1 MTIERLLNLLVT
13 VTLIEMMVAVG
24 LGVAFANLGRVAKDA
39 RLLMRASIVN
49 YLVIPAGTVALLLL
63 FQAPPMVSGGFLIL
77 AVCPGAPFGPPCTK
91 IAKGNVAASVG
102 LMIFL
107 AASSA
112 VVAPLLL
119 QLLLP
124 LLAGSQS
131 LRIDAV
137 KLVGTL
143 LATQLVPLCAGLA
156 LRHWRPA
163 LEVWLQRPANRLSAL
178 LNLTVVVFILATQF
192 GLLAAIPVRAY
203 VGMSILF
210 IGSVTAG
217 WLLGL
222 PGRDSRKA
230 MALTTSLRN
239 VGVALV
245 IVTASFSGT
254 AAVTA
259 TLAYGL
265 LEIFGSVLL
274 AVLWG
279 QAISRRSTRFESE
292 KSFVGVA

>member
-24 LGVAFANLGRVAKDA
+24 LGVAVADLGRVAKDA
-39 RLLMRASIVN
+39 RLLMRASIIN
-49 YLVIPAGTVALLLL
+49 YLMVPAGTVALLLL

-91 IAKGNVAASVG
+91 IAKGNVGASVG

-131 LRIDAV
+131 LHIDAV

-143 LATQLVPLCAGLA
+143 LATQLVPFCAGLA

-163 LEVWLQRPANRLSAL
+163 LAVWLQRPANQLSAF

-192 GLLAAIPVRAY
+192 RMLAAIPVRAY

-217 WLLGL
+217 WLLGF
-222 PGRDSRKA
+222 PGRDDRKA

-245 IVTASFSGT
+245 IATASFSGT

-274 AVLWG
+274 AALWG
-279 QAISRRSTRFESE
+279 QAVSQRSTRFESE
-292 KSFVGVA
+292 KSFVGAA

>member
-1 MTIERLLNLLVT
+1 
-13 VTLIEMMVAVG
+13 
-24 LGVAFANLGRVAKDA
+24 
-39 RLLMRASIVN
+39 MRASIVN
-49 YLVIPAGTVALLLL
+49 YVVVPAGTLALLLL
-63 FQAPPMVSGGFLIL
+63 FQAPSMVSGGFLIL

-91 IAKGNVAASVG
+91 IAKGNVPASVG

-131 LRIDAV
+131 LHIDAL
-137 KLVGTL
+137 KLVGIL
-143 LATQLVPLCAGLA
+143 LATQLVPLCAGLV

-163 LEVWLQRPANRLSAL
+163 LAVRLQRPANQLSAL
-178 LNLTVVVFILATQF
+178 LNLTVVVFILTTQF

-217 WLLGL
+217 WLVGF
-222 PGRDSRKA
+222 PARDDRKA

-245 IVTASFSGT
+245 IVTASFPGT

-265 LEIFGSVLL
+265 VEIFGSVLL

-279 QAISRRSTRFESE
+279 QAVSQRTTRFKPEDSV
-292 KSFVGVA
+292 VGAA